1 MACKVVP
8 GPLNEGSECAREAV
22 CIHTKKIFDA
32 CQSKD
37 CMEDLRFYP
46 TEAARGVLGNAHTV
60 KGGCAELLRVFVNV
74 EPVCFERGYYAV
86 DMRYFYRIRLQAYQS
101 TSLRPTEIEGL
112 SVFDKR
118 CILFGSEGSSKT
130 FASSDPFLLRDDPSL
145 PEAVVEAL
153 DPMLLAVRFCGDPIP
168 ENEAAGGDEIT
179 DVPAPIAESFAS
191 PLLLCGY
198 GRGLRVT
205 LGQFSIVRLERDTQL
220 LIPAFDY
227 CLPEK
232 RCACSGG
239 SSSDPCELFDGVCF
253 PTSEFFPPD
262 SVDCNRSDYQTTK
275 NLCCGSSN

>member
-8 GPLNEGSECAREAV
+8 GALSEGSECAREAV

-37 CMEDLRFYP
+37 CVEDLRFYP

-130 FASSDPFLLRDDPSL
+130 FASSDPLILRDDPGL

-153 DPMLLAVRFCGDPIP
+153 DPMVLGVRFSGEPIP
-168 ENEAAGGDEIT
+168 PEPAAESGDEIT
-179 DVPAPIAESFAS
+179 DVPASVSDDFAS
-191 PLLLCGY
+191 PLLFSNY
-198 GRGLRVT
+198 GRGIRVS

-232 RCACSGG
+232 HCACSGG
-239 SSSDPCELFDGVCF
+239 SSDPCELFDGVCF

-262 SVDCNRSDYQTTK
+262 SVDCSRSDYQTTK
-275 NLCCGSSN
+275 NLCCGSN

>member
-37 CMEDLRFYP
+37 CVEDLRFYP
-46 TEAARGVLGNAHTV
+46 TEAASRVLNNAHTV

-101 TSLRPTEIEGL
+101 TSLRPTEVEGI

-130 FASSDPFLLRDDPSL
+130 FSSEDPIILRNDPSL

-153 DPMLLAVRFCGDPIP
+153 DPLVLGVRFCG
-168 ENEAAGGDEIT
+168 ENNPVPASEGCGEIA
-179 DVPAPIAESFAS
+179 DVPVPVAEEFAS
-191 PLLLCGY
+191 PLLLNGY
-198 GRGLRVT
+198 GREIRVS

-232 RCACSGG
+232 QCMCSGG
-239 SSSDPCELFDGVCF
+239 GSDPCDMFEGVNF
-253 PTSEFFPPD
+253 PVSEFFPPD
-262 SVDCNRSDYQTTK
+262 SVECNRSDYQTTK
-275 NLCCGSSN
+275 NLCCGSN